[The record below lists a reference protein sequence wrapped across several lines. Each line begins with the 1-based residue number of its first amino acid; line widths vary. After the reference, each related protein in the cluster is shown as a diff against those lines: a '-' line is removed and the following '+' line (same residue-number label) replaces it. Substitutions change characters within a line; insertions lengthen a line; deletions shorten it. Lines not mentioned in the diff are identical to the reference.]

1 MGSNNWIL
9 FISIHAIFIGSYS
22 SFCCLAVLKAAGK
35 GKSYTSVLKMGSPLF
50 SPFGMWLVEEGNLK
64 KLLRK
69 TESRKPTIKHF
80 CFIYH
85 YLSWKV
91 RGPEEKPPS
100 FPREGRHDMI
110 LGNRLLSQA
119 RWSDHSIKDI
129 ECIPL
134 ELINSDRD
142 GILKAREGF
151 LISKGKTQ
159 VKHLNPMGWT
169 DKMKFNLSCN
179 LFIQVFVYCIPP
191 PITFFFYFCIILYTV
206 TVYSIIT

>member
-1 MGSNNWIL
+1 MGSSNWIL

-50 SPFGMWLVEEGNLK
+50 SPFGMWLVDEGNLK

-129 ECIPL
+129 EFIPL

-151 LISKGKTQ
+151 
-159 VKHLNPMGWT
+159 
-169 DKMKFNLSCN
+169 KFNLSCN